1 MKIAF
6 EQGAFADFAA
16 WAEQDRKIHKRI
28 VTLILDI
35 ARNPDQGIGK
45 PEPLKHKL
53 RGYWSQRITERR
65 SNTLPL
71 PSNVSHPR

>member
-1 MKIAF
+1 
-6 EQGAFADFAA
+6 
-16 WAEQDRKIHKRI
+16 

>member
-28 VTLILDI
+28 VGSVLHLDI
-35 ARNPDQGIGK
+35 TPK
-45 PEPLKHKL
+45 P
-53 RGYWSQRITERR
+53 QIR
-65 SNTLPL
+65 SD
-71 PSNVSHPR
+71 